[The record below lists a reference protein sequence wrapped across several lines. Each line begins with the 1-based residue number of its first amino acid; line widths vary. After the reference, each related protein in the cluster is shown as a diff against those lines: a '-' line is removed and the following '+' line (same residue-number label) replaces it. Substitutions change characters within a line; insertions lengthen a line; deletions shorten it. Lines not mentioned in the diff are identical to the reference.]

1 MRNHAI
7 NPAKS
12 IQAKTN
18 CYQSLFNLIKRTPQ
32 GPRVICQDLTFEQA
46 SGLIA
51 EIPGT
56 LALKFSKMGALL

>member
-1 MRNHAI
+1 MRNHAT
-7 NPAKS
+7 NPAISSQNK
-12 IQAKTN
+12 AN
-18 CYQSLFNLIKRTPQ
+18 RYQTLFNLIKRTPQ

-46 SGLIA
+46 IRLIA